1 MPSIEL
7 VGEETLPATSPD
19 NDESTSN
26 PYMTQSN
33 TSSTP
38 PETENQPA
46 PPAPPPAPQ
55 TDNSILG
62 GIGFRPILYGCLF
75 AYLLISAFLR
85 NPTEE
90 QNSGQAATSRN
101 VDVPDVNGGN
111 NQPMGALDDM
121 ENEFGDDDEFGEF
134 GDKAE
139 DMATPSTHN
148 KKSSLNVDNAQYAAA
163 SASISMHRIN
173 VMICTA
179 WGYARNFQ
187 ELRKYL
193 LQKYPAQLDASS
205 ITGENYPSPE
215 PAATLAMIT
224 QVLQL
229 GAMPLLFFGDSLMGG
244 PNSQPEWYKM
254 ILANKMALFFF
265 VYIANAIAQNAAQTG
280 AFEIV
285 HNGKVVFSK
294 LENGQLPNL
303 EEIVNGLRR
312 NGLTM

>member
-7 VGEETLPATSPD
+7 VGEETLPATSD
-19 NDESTSN
+19 DSTSN
-26 PYMTQSN
+26 PYMKQSN
-33 TSSTP
+33 TSTP
-38 PETENQPA
+38 PETENQP
-46 PPAPPPAPQ
+46 PPAPSPAPQ

-62 GIGFRPILYGCLF
+62 GIGLRPILYGCLF
-75 AYLLISAFLR
+75 AYLLVSAFLR
-85 NPTEE
+85 NPTED
-90 QNSGQAATSRN
+90 QNSGQAVTS
-101 VDVPDVNGGN
+101 DLPDVNGGN

-134 GDKAE
+134 GDKAK
-139 DMATPSTHN
+139 DMVAPSTHN
-148 KKSSLNVDNAQYAAA
+148 KKQSLNVDNAQYAAA
-163 SASISMHRIN
+163 TASISMHRIN

-187 ELRKYL
+187 ELRKFL

-294 LENGQLPNL
+294 LENGQLPNI

>member
-1 MPSIEL
+1 
-7 VGEETLPATSPD
+7 
-19 NDESTSN
+19 
-26 PYMTQSN
+26 
-33 TSSTP
+33 
-38 PETENQPA
+38 
-46 PPAPPPAPQ
+46 
-55 TDNSILG
+55 
-62 GIGFRPILYGCLF
+62 
-75 AYLLISAFLR
+75 LR

-294 LENGQLPNL
+294 LENGQLPNI

>member
-19 NDESTSN
+19 NDES
-26 PYMTQSN
+26 
-33 TSSTP
+33 SSTP

-90 QNSGQAATSRN
+90 QNSGQAATSQN

-179 WGYARNFQ
+179 
-187 ELRKYL
+187 
-193 LQKYPAQLDASS
+193 
-205 ITGENYPSPE
+205 
-215 PAATLAMIT
+215 
-224 QVLQL
+224 
-229 GAMPLLFFGDSLMGG
+229 
-244 PNSQPEWYKM
+244 
-254 ILANKMALFFF
+254 
-265 VYIANAIAQNAAQTG
+265 
-280 AFEIV
+280 
-285 HNGKVVFSK
+285 
-294 LENGQLPNL
+294 
-303 EEIVNGLRR
+303 
-312 NGLTM
+312 